1 MGWMDGLYADLL
13 VLCSHIKRSFLFERP
28 IRFFCLA
35 VLLHA
40 LLSLGA
46 YHAWTQD
53 VLASLEHY
61 NDRLGVSRCLAP
73 NVGRPVV
80 SL

>member
-46 YHAWTQD
+46 YAWTQH
-53 VLASLEHY
+53 LSASLEHY
-61 NDRLGVSRCLAP
+61 NDHLGTPRYLAP
-73 NVGRPVV
+73 RVRRPVV